1 MSDAMTTE
9 VTTGVDASTSNSSD
23 GESFEWTVA
32 TIAQSIALFFLA
44 GLAEIVGGWMVWM
57 TIRGNGKDEKRPW
70 WFAVLG
76 SLILVLYGFIPC
88 FQPTS
93 NFGRIY
99 AVYGGVFIVMSYFFG
114 WLLDGVRPDV
124 GDVTGGC
131 VAIIGVCLAYF
142 WPRS

>member
-1 MSDAMTTE
+1 MS
-9 VTTGVDASTSNSSD
+9 
-23 GESFEWTVA
+23 
-32 TIAQSIALFFLA
+32 
-44 GLAEIVGGWMVWM
+44 
-57 TIRGNGKDEKRPW
+57 IRGNGKDENKPW

-76 SLILVLYGFIPC
+76 SFILILYGFIPC

-114 WLLDGVRPDV
+114 WVLDGARPDN
-124 GDVTGGC
+124 GDVTGGFI
-131 VAIIGVCLAYF
+131 AIIGVSIAYF